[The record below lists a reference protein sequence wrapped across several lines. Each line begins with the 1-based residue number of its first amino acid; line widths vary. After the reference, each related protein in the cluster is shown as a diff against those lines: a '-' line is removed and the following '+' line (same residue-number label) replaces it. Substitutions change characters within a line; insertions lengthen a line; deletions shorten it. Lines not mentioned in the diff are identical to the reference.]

1 MASNT
6 NIQVA
11 NLDFSSIKQ
20 NFISYLQTQDT
31 FKDYNFTGSGLST
44 LLDVLAYNTQY
55 NAFYLNMVANEMF
68 LDSALQ
74 RSSVISHAKLMNYV
88 PMSAVAPVA
97 LINVTFNGVN
107 SATFTVPRYT
117 NFLSE
122 AINEINYNYLTTDET
137 TVSVLSN
144 VATFNEIQL
153 KQGTFA
159 NYSYTVNTT
168 TNPQCLFE
176 ISDANIDT
184 STMKVEV
191 QTSYSNTAY
200 QIFNPTT
207 NYLSLGPTDAVYF
220 LQEAINGNYQIYF
233 GDGVLGQ
240 QLSDGNIINISY
252 ISTAGAAG
260 GLANNF
266 VLMDSLGG
274 NYSSS
279 VVTSSFAATQGQGKE
294 SIDSIKFQAP
304 KAFASQ
310 GRAVSKNDYITAL
323 QQNNLGVQFDA
334 VSVWGGEENDPPAYG
349 QVFISLKPA
358 GAYDLTQ
365 TQKQLLISD
374 VIRPISV
381 VTVEPV
387 LVDPDYTYIQLT
399 ANVLYN
405 QSQTKL
411 TLGGMQTGIQAA
423 LYNYSATDLNNFNST
438 FSSYKVLNTINDFDQ
453 SVVTS
458 DFVVNLQKK
467 IYPSLGTSTTYNL
480 YYNSSLKRGLYG
492 SSVSSLPGIQVIDP
506 SNPLNIIDNVFFE
519 EITNPTGGVSSISI
533 INPGFNYSATPTIV
547 IKGDGVGAT
556 ATASIVNGKL
566 YKITMTNTGAGYT
579 SAVATVI
586 PAASDTTGINGL
598 LVANLEG
605 QYGTLRTYYSDQV
618 HGKVIVDSN
627 AGTIDYN
634 KGIITLTSLTPIQIN
649 NPLGQLTITAQP
661 TTTIISSSYN
671 RIITIDPYDPVSVVV
686 NVTAKRS

>member
-6 NIQVA
+6 NIQVT
-11 NLDFSSIKQ
+11 NLDFGEIKQ
-20 NFISYLQTQDT
+20 NFTNYLQSQDT
-31 FKDYNFTGSGLST
+31 FKDYNFSGSALST

-74 RSSVISHAKLMNYV
+74 RSSVVSHAKLMNYV
-88 PMSAVAPVA
+88 PKSSIGAVAQ
-97 LINVTFNGVN
+97 INVEFNNVTT
-107 SATFTVPRYT
+107 SLFTIPKYT

-122 AINEINYNYLTTDET
+122 AINGVNYNYVTTTDYT
-137 TVSVLSN
+137 TGVSGN
-144 VATFNEIQL
+144 KATFNLVEL
-153 KQGTFA
+153 KQGAAASYT
-159 NYSYTVNTT
+159 YTVNSAS
-168 TNPQCLFE
+168 NPGYIFE
-176 ISDANIDT
+176 IPDANVDI
-184 STMKVEV
+184 STMSVLV
-191 QTSYSNTAY
+191 QQSSSNTSY
-200 QIFNPTT
+200 QIYNPTV
-207 NYLSLGPTDAVYF
+207 NYLQLGPTDLVYF
-220 LQEAINGNYQIYF
+220 IQEAVNGNYQIYF
-233 GDGVLGQ
+233 GDGVLGKL
-240 QLSDGNIINISY
+240 LSDGNIISVTF
-252 ISTAGAAG
+252 ISTSGAAG

-266 VLMDSLGG
+266 VLMDSISGPETT
-274 NYSSS
+274 
-279 VVTSSFAATQGQGKE
+279 VTIRPQQAATQGQYKE

-349 QVFISLKPA
+349 QVFISLKPT

-365 TQKQLLISD
+365 TQKQLLISQ

-411 TLGGMQTGIQAA
+411 TSSGMQTGIQAS
-423 LYNYSATDLNNFNST
+423 LYNYSITDLNNFNST
-438 FSSYKVLNTINDFDQ
+438 FSSYKVLNTISNFDK

-458 DFVVNLQKK
+458 DFVINLQKK
-467 IYPSLGTSTTYNL
+467 LYPSLGTPTTYNL
-480 YYNSSLKRGLYG
+480 YYNSSLKRGIYG

-506 SNPLNIIDNVFFE
+506 TNTLNIIDNVYFE
-519 EITNPTGGVSSISI
+519 EVTTPTGGISSISI
-533 INPGFNYSATPTIV
+533 INQGFNYTQTPTIQ
-547 IKGDGVGAT
+547 ITGDGIGAT

-566 YKITMTNTGAGYT
+566 YQITITNAGTGYT
-579 SAVATVI
+579 SAVAKVT
-586 PAASDTTGINGL
+586 PAISDTTGINGL
-598 LVANLEG
+598 LVVVLEG
-605 QYGTLRTYYSDQV
+605 QFGTLRTYYDSGTN
-618 HGKVIVDSN
+618 GKVIVNAN
-627 AGTIDYN
+627 AGIIDYN
-634 KGIITLTSLTPIQIN
+634 NGIITLTSFTPVQVN
-649 NPLGQLTITAQP
+649 NPLGQLTIIAQP
-661 TTTIISSSYN
+661 TTTIISSTYN
-671 RIITIDPYDPVSVVV
+671 RIITIDPYDPISVIV